1 MKRFFRTLCI
11 IFLLIITQN
20 YQGFTKEPT
29 VYVVTLTT
37 GHYHTGMSIP
47 LSALFYQP
55 LAVDSSW
62 KYLGR
67 PNNRIYSL
75 DVHLASKGKIMA
87 MATHTGVHQS
97 CDFGKTW
104 KVTTDWRMT
113 EVNNI
118 KINQGNPDLIYASS
132 PYGFYKTINGG
143 KNWKKFN
150 NGLETIDAQFVSSI
164 VLDAANSNRLLISTE
179 DGVYISEDGG
189 ESWNRSS
196 LSVRNTR
203 IIVQHPT
210 NPEIFAVGTENNGI
224 YFSTDGGKI
233 WAKRDTGVMHTAI
246 YTITFDPNN
255 PDIIYAGGFQTG
267 VYKST
272 DVGKKWK
279 HTFKG
284 LDNLDIH
291 AIAVTPGNSNLVY
304 AGTMGN
310 GVYVSDD
317 AGKSWQYIGIKNGFV
332 SEIKI
337 LAL

>member
-20 YQGFTKEPT
+20 FQGFTKEPT
-29 VYVVTLTT
+29 VYVVTLST

-55 LAVDSSW
+55 VAVDSNW

-97 CDFGKTW
+97 FDFGKTW

-113 EVNNI
+113 EVNNL
-118 KINQGNPDLIYASS
+118 KFDQQNPEIIYASS

-143 KNWKKFN
+143 KFWSKHND
-150 NGLETIDAQFVSSI
+150 GLESIDAQFVSSI
-164 VLDAANSNRLLISTE
+164 VIDAANKNRLLISTE
-179 DGVYISEDGG
+179 DGVYISDNVGL
-189 ESWNRSS
+189 SWERSS
-196 LSVRNTR
+196 LSIRNVR

-210 NPEIFAVGTENNGI
+210 NTNIFAVGSDNNGI
-224 YFSTDGGKI
+224 YFSTDGGKV
-233 WAKRDTGVMHTAI
+233 WAKRDTGIMHPAF
-246 YTITFDPNN
+246 YTICFDPNN
-255 PDIIYAGGFQTG
+255 PDIIYAGGFQAG
-267 VYKST
+267 IYKST
-272 DVGKKWK
+272 DGGKKWK

-310 GVYVSDD
+310 GVYVSED
-317 AGKSWQYIGIKNGFV
+317 AGKSWQYIGIKNGFIN
-332 SEIKI
+332 EIKI
-337 LAL
+337 LEL

>member
-1 MKRFFRTLCI
+1 MVLMI
-11 IFLLIITQN
+11 SVQVHS
-20 YQGFTKEPT
+20 GFSKEPT
-29 VYVVTLTT
+29 VYVVTLST
-37 GHYHTGMSIP
+37 GFYHTGMAIP

-55 LAVDSSW
+55 VAIDSNW
-62 KYLGR
+62 NYMGR
-67 PNNRIYSL
+67 ANNRIYSL
-75 DVHLASKGKIMA
+75 DVHIASKGKIMA

-97 CDFGKTW
+97 FDFGKTW

-118 KINQGNPDLIYASS
+118 KINQQNPDLIYASS

-143 KNWKKFN
+143 KHWTKHND
-150 NGLETIDAQFVSSI
+150 GLKSIDAQFVSSI
-164 VLDAANSNRLLISTE
+164 VIDAANSDRLLISTE
-179 DGVYISEDGG
+179 DGVYISKNAGD
-189 ESWNRSS
+189 SWERSS
-196 LSVRNTR
+196 LSIRNVRF
-203 IIVQHPT
+203 IVQHPT
-210 NPEIFAVGTENNGI
+210 NPDIFAVGTDNNGI
-224 YFSTDGGKI
+224 YFSADGGKV
-233 WAKRDTGVMHTAI
+233 WAKRDTGVMHPAI

-272 DVGKKWK
+272 DGGKKWK

-284 LDNLDIH
+284 LDNLDVH
-291 AIAVTPGNSNLVY
+291 AIAVTPGNSDLVY
-304 AGTMGN
+304 VGTMGS
-310 GVYVSDD
+310 GVYVSED

>member
-1 MKRFFRTLCI
+1 MKRFFYVLCFTF
-11 IFLLIITQN
+11 FLSITQPHS
-20 YQGFTKEPT
+20 GFSKEAT
-29 VYVVTLTT
+29 VYVVTLST

-55 LAVDSSW
+55 VAVDSNW

-97 CDFGKTW
+97 FDFGKTW
-104 KVTTDWRMT
+104 KVTSDWRMT

-118 KINQGNPDLIYASS
+118 KIDQENPKTMYASS
-132 PYGFYKTINGG
+132 PYGFYKTMDRG
-143 KNWKKFN
+143 KTWSKHNT
-150 NGLETIDAQFVSSI
+150 GLETVDANFVSSI
-164 VLDAANSNRLLISTE
+164 VIDAANSNRLLISTE
-179 DGVYISEDGG
+179 DGVYISENAGN
-189 ESWNRSS
+189 SWKRSS
-196 LSVRNTR
+196 LSIRNIR
-203 IIVQHPT
+203 FIVQHPT
-210 NPEIFAVGTENNGI
+210 NPDIFAVGTENNGI
-224 YFSTDGGKI
+224 YFSTNGGKV
-233 WAKRDTGVMHTAI
+233 WAKRDTGVMHPAF

-267 VYKST
+267 IYKSI
-272 DVGKKWK
+272 DGGKKWN

-284 LDNLDIH
+284 LDNFDIH
-291 AIAVTPGNSNLVY
+291 TIAVTPGNSNLVY

-310 GVYVSDD
+310 GVYVSED

-332 SEIKI
+332 NEIKI
-337 LAL
+337 LEL